1 MDFPNNRVDQMYN
14 NFLNFINVAS
24 FLIGLEN
31 LELNITANDLD
42 SQTNAILEDL
52 HTYFDEQNKHLALQD
67 AHLAAQDERLDKL
80 EKMLAGTKPYDRK
93 ESER

>member
-1 MDFPNNRVDQMYN
+1 MNYSSPNNERFYN
-14 NFLNFINVAS
+14 SLMDGINVAS
-24 FLIGLEN
+24 FLIGLQN

-80 EKMLAGTKPYDRK
+80 EKMLAGKK
-93 ESER
+93 AL